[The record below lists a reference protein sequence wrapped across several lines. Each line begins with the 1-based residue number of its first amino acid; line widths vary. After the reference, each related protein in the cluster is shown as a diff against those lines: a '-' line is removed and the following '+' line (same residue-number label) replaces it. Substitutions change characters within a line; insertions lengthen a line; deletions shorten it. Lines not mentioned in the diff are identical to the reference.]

1 MTPTPPALDLAA
13 LTVIAN
19 GATPGPWGAEPYSY
33 GVQDGRI
40 RVTSPSDSGI
50 YNLAEDVSET
60 DAAHIAAFDPPTV
73 LALIARVEAAESRAD
88 EAHQSRLVALERA
101 ARNHARAEAA
111 EAKIAAVRELHRPV
125 PVYTTEAGDC
135 EHEGA
140 CEAVELSDG
149 AFCPAHTDGL
159 TCNACAQTGEHMDGL
174 PTYPCPT
181 IAALDGTA

>member
-1 MTPTPPALDLAA
+1 MSDHTPPLDLTA
-13 LTVIAN
+13 LRDIAN
-19 GATPGPWGAEPYSY
+19 AATEGEWWTRQFEPNVIDIFAGDGAGGNPGVAEAWHP
-33 GVQDGRI
+33 
-40 RVTSPSDSGI
+40 
-50 YNLAEDVSET
+50 ED
-60 DAAHIAAFDPPTV
+60 ARHIAAFDPPTV
-73 LALIARVEAAESRAD
+73 LALLDRLEAAEK
-88 EAHQSRLVALERA
+88 Q
-101 ARNHARAEAA
+101 
-111 EAKIAAVRELHRPV
+111 IAAVRELHRPV

-181 IAALDGTA
+181 IAALDGAK